1 MKSSSNSQLKRIQE
15 AANYAPLMSL
25 AQAVPLLKVNHNKTI
40 KEVAKEAITII
51 TVVAAVVAAVAVEDT
66 TEVAEEAITTI
77 TADTV
82 VEAVVVAN
90 VVVTI
95 RISQEIM
102 IKVIK

>member
-40 KEVAKEAITII
+40 KEVVKEAITII
-51 TVVAAVVAAVAVEDT
+51 TVVAAVAVEDT